1 MVKQFIHRPV
11 AKLSILLS
19 GFGSQENRQHRRVK
33 IKWPVVMTTS
43 NGLVDGKTQNV
54 SLGGAFIRC
63 PEKINLED
71 RFRLVMTT
79 KDRLILVNA
88 EVVWSNG
95 RKSEGKSAYREIGV
109 RFTNISGNDRTF
121 LSGVISNHT

>member
-1 MVKQFIHRPV
+1 MIKQLIGRPIT
-11 AKLSILLS
+11 KLSLLLS
-19 GFGSQENRQHRRVK
+19 GFGFEENRRHRRVR

-43 NGLVDGKTQNV
+43 NGLVDGQTQNI

-63 PEKINLED
+63 PEKPNLKD
-71 RFRLVMTT
+71 KFRLVMTT
-79 KDRLILVNA
+79 KDRLVLVNA
-88 EVVWSNG
+88 QVVWSNG
-95 RKSEGKSAYREIGV
+95 HKAEGKSSHHDMGV